1 MSQKVLLLDEPLGAL
16 DLKAPPEMQYEL
28 IRLKNES
35 SASPLSSLRDQE
47 EALTMSDTIVVMNQ
61 GYIQQIGT
69 PEMIY
74 NEPVNAF
81 VADFIG
87 DSNIIDGIMVKDRVV
102 EILGTRIP
110 CVWMKDSAPTRRS
123 TSSSV
128 RRMWRSLHPGK
139 ALWTAISLPSSSRA
153 STTRS
158 RSWRAALVAGGHHAV
173 LHRRNPCRDP
183 RDSIQHPDY
192 EQTGIRG
199 RGGSRNRCLTSKNSF
214 WQDPYL
220 IWMIGFILLPL
231 VFILYYAITAAD
243 GSFTFSNIA
252 AIADPVHVK
261 SILLSLKLGFLCT
274 LVCLVL
280 SYPLCMILS
289 TFRFRHQSFVV
300 FLFIL
305 PMWMNFML
313 RILAW
318 RLLLSNNGI
327 VNAILE
333 AVGTGHVKMLNTP
346 TAVVF
351 GMVYD
356 FLPFMILP
364 IYNSMVRIN
373 KDVIEAARD
382 LGANNLTVLVKI
394 IFPLTLSGVLS
405 GIVMVFVPALTSF
418 VISDLLGGGKVLL
431 IGNVIEQEFMQG
443 TNWHLG
449 SGLSVVLMLFVI
461 ASMALMNVL
470 DKDEGGTAVW

>member
-1 MSQKVLLLDEPLGAL
+1 MYK
-16 DLKAPPEMQYEL
+16 LKKQFL
-28 IRLKNES
+28 
-35 SASPLSSLRDQE
+35 
-47 EALTMSDTIVVMNQ
+47 
-61 GYIQQIGT
+61 
-69 PEMIY
+69 
-74 NEPVNAF
+74 
-81 VADFIG
+81 
-87 DSNIIDGIMVKDRVV
+87 
-102 EILGTRIP
+102 
-110 CVWMKDSAPTRRS
+110 
-123 TSSSV
+123 
-128 RRMWRSLHPGK
+128 
-139 ALWTAISLPSSSRA
+139 
-153 STTRS
+153 
-158 RSWRAALVAGGHHAV
+158 AG
-173 LHRRNPCRDP
+173 
-183 RDSIQHPDY
+183 
-192 EQTGIRG
+192 
-199 RGGSRNRCLTSKNSF
+199 
-214 WQDPYL
+214 PYC

-231 VFILYYAITAAD
+231 AFILYYAMTTAD
-243 GSFTFSNIA
+243 GTFTFSNIA

-261 SILLSLKLGFLCT
+261 SIVLSLKLGAICT

-280 SYPLCMILS
+280 AYPLCMILS

-327 VNAILE
+327 VNSILT
-333 AVGTGHVKMLNTP
+333 AVGIGHIKMLNTP

-364 IYNSMVRIN
+364 IYNSMVRI
-373 KDVIEAARD
+373 KPETLEAARD
-382 LGANNLTVLVKI
+382 LGAGSFTVLVKI
-394 IFPLTLSGVLS
+394 IFPLTLSGVIS
-405 GIVMVFVPALTSF
+405 GVIMVFVPALTSF

-461 ASMALMNVL
+461 ASMALMNVF
-470 DKDEGGTAVW
+470 DKDGGGTAVW